1 MMDVS
6 VTLCHKT
13 RTEKREDGAVDL
25 CNNVRCETITIAEGC
40 PMSVFHVPPVCA
52 NANARAVGALE
63 RLREHVDAFLTALL
77 QT

>member
-25 CNNVRCETITIAEGC
+25 CNNVRCETITIAEGYPNVSIPC
-40 PMSVFHVPPVCA
+40 PAGVCQRE
-52 NANARAVGALE
+52 RASSGCA
-63 RLREHVDAFLTALL
+63 
-77 QT
+77 